1 MLHYIHGVQGGCAP
15 VFGEVRASRVS
26 NLKKCPV
33 KRKRGSYSDLSDNI
47 LLISQLYNTLAV
59 Y

>member
-1 MLHYIHGVQGGCAP
+1 M
-15 VFGEVRASRVS
+15 FGEVRASRVS